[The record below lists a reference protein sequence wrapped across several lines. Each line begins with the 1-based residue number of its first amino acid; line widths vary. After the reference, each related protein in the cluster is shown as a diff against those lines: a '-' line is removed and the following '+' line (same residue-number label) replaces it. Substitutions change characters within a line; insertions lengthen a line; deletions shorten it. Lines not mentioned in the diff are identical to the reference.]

1 MGYQADIILCPE
13 FSVYLHGDKSLI
25 KHITNAL
32 DKKSLIIIVC
42 DGVKN
47 KIADDPEIKNNNQ
60 SMTTII
66 LNMVKEEVN
75 ARGNEEI
82 IDNLNFKLFDM
93 NLMICSDDKIS
104 VTDLNMT
111 DLLGR

>member
-1 MGYQADIILCPE
+1 M
-13 FSVYLHGDKSLI
+13 YLHGEKSLI

-32 DKKSLIIIVC
+32 EEKSLIIIVC

-47 KIADDPEIKNNNQ
+47 KIVDDEEVKLSAD
-60 SMTTII
+60 SMTKII
-66 LNMVKEEVN
+66 TDMVKREVKE
-75 ARGNEEI
+75 RGNEEI

-93 NLMICSDDKIS
+93 NLMICTDTKVS
-104 VTDLNMT
+104 VTDLNMS